1 MERNGS
7 KQILGIAL
15 VASAMVM
22 LVLAVLFWT
31 GVIGVPAESRLLLCG
46 ALALAGLVDLGVG
59 VRFLQSAASE

>member
-15 VASAMVM
+15 VASAAVM
-22 LVLAVLFWT
+22 LVLALLFWN
-31 GVIGVPAESRLLLCG
+31 GVIGIAAEARPLLSG

-59 VRFLQSAASE
+59 VKFLQSAASE